1 MGELEKRAL
10 FILCT
15 KLCESDAIG
24 VIRWTYS
31 LESLKYVWSSLC
43 VFSRAIGTAFKRE
56 YKLQMDTYWTT
67 NGCILTGGFYSASK
81 QWRESLSWLRKRI
94 SSWCHIGNEMWG
106 QELWGRCRSKPCT
119 RGWFGGGGFY
129 RAADNADSCQLR
141 STCNVFTYLSIYW
154 LILEIG
160 SHCVSP

>member
-43 VFSRAIGTAFKRE
+43 VFSRAIGTVFKRE
-56 YKLQMDTYWTT
+56 YKLQMDTY
-67 NGCILTGGFYSASK
+67 
-81 QWRESLSWLRKRI
+81 
-94 SSWCHIGNEMWG
+94 
-106 QELWGRCRSKPCT
+106 
-119 RGWFGGGGFY
+119 
-129 RAADNADSCQLR
+129 
-141 STCNVFTYLSIYW
+141 
-154 LILEIG
+154 
-160 SHCVSP
+160 